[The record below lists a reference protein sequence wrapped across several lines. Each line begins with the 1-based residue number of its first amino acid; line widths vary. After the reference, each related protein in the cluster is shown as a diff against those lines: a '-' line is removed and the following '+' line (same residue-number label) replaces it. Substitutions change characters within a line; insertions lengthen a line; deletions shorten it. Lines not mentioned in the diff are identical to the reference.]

1 MIEDRSGNRLN
12 EIHGKKMG
20 KSTNLDSAVK
30 TVKTQGVIA
39 YPTEGVWGLGCDPF
53 SYSAVEKLLNI
64 KKRSIAQGLL
74 LVATNIGQFDPFLEG
89 LERKHYDEL
98 DRTWPGPTT
107 YLVPDNGF
115 APRWVVGAH
124 QTLGLRISD
133 HPVIKALCSLTGPLV
148 STSANITGSPP
159 IKSAEEIKE
168 VFNEEID
175 YVLFGE
181 LGKLGRPTEIK
192 NIVTGEV
199 LR

>member
-1 MIEDRSGNRLN
+1 
-12 EIHGKKMG
+12 MG
-20 KSTNLDSAVK
+20 KSADLARAVNII
-30 TVKTQGVIA
+30 KTQGVIA

-53 SYSAVEKLLNI
+53 SQRAVDKLLNI
-64 KKRSIAQGLL
+64 KKRSVDQGLL
-74 LVATNIGQFDPFLEG
+74 LVATHIGQFDPFLEG
-89 LERKHYDEL
+89 LERKYYEEL
-98 DRTWPGPTT
+98 DRAWPGPTS

-159 IKSAEEIKE
+159 MKSAEEIKE
-168 VFNEEID
+168 LFSEEID

-181 LGKLGRPTEIK
+181 LGKLGRPTKIK
-192 NIVTGEV
+192 NIVTGEI

>member
-1 MIEDRSGNRLN
+1 
-12 EIHGKKMG
+12 MG
-20 KSTNLDSAVK
+20 KSANLDSAVK
-30 TVKTQGVIA
+30 TIKTQGVIA

-53 SYSAVEKLLNI
+53 SYSAVEKLLNL
-64 KKRSIAQGLL
+64 KKRSVTQGLL
-74 LVATNIGQFDPFLEG
+74 LVATHIDQFDPFLEG

-98 DRTWPGPTT
+98 DRTWPGPIT

-115 APRWVVGAH
+115 APRWVVGEH

-159 IKSAEEIKE
+159 MKSAEEIKE
-168 VFNEEID
+168 VFSEEID

-192 NIVTGEV
+192 NIVTGEI

>member
-1 MIEDRSGNRLN
+1 
-12 EIHGKKMG
+12 MG
-20 KSTNLDSAVK
+20 KSANLDSAVK
-30 TVKTQGVIA
+30 IIKTQGVIA

-53 SYSAVEKLLNI
+53 SYSAVEKLLNL
-64 KKRSIAQGLL
+64 KKRSVAQGLL
-74 LVATNIGQFDPFLEG
+74 LVATHIGQFDPFLKG

-98 DRTWPGPTT
+98 DRTWPGPIT

-115 APRWVVGAH
+115 APRWVVGEH

-159 IKSAEEIKE
+159 MKSAEEIKE
-168 VFNEEID
+168 VFSEEID

-192 NIVTGEV
+192 NIVTGEI

>member
-1 MIEDRSGNRLN
+1 MT
-12 EIHGKKMG
+12 
-20 KSTNLDSAVK
+20 KSADLKSAVK
-30 TVKTQGVIA
+30 TIKTQGVIA

-53 SYSAVEKLLNI
+53 SHIAVEKLLYL
-64 KKRSIAQGLL
+64 KKRSAAQGLL
-74 LVATNIGQFDPFLEG
+74 LVATHIGQFDPFLEG
-89 LERKHYDEL
+89 LESKYYDEL

-133 HPVIKALCSLTGPLV
+133 HPVIQDLCSLAGPLV
-148 STSANITGSPP
+148 STSANISGSPP
-159 IKSAEEIKE
+159 MKSAEEIKE
-168 VFNEEID
+168 VFSKKID
-175 YVLFGE
+175 YVLSGE

-192 NIVTGEV
+192 NILTGEI